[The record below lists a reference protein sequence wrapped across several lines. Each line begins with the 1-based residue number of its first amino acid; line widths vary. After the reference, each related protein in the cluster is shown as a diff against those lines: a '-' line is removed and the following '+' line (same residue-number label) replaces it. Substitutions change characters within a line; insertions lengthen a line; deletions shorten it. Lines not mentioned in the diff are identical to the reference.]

1 MAHDYVCAEINRVGL
16 SSMSD
21 ERIMEAWR
29 IADKMQ
35 AEEDKRK
42 VSGVPEAIRENS
54 HIFGSPAPVRP
65 FLTKDKDG
73 NCTHFHHEFGHK
85 KCMDCGACLEQWQP
99 DWSQA
104 PDGYKWWA
112 FDGYSKGA
120 NWYNLKP
127 WIDDDSEVEDEWNAD
142 LGSFLIAPSFGY
154 KGDWKD
160 SLRKRP

>member
-1 MAHDYVCAEINRVGL
+1 MKSKIEMAHDYVCAEINRVGL

-35 AEEDKRK
+35 AEVDKQK
-42 VSGVPEAIRENS
+42 ISSVPEVIKNSVTIYQVPQKDFTFNFDFVADQEN
-54 HIFGSPAPVRP
+54 
-65 FLTKDKDG
+65 
-73 NCTHFHHEFGHK
+73 
-85 KCMDCGACLEQWQP
+85 WQP

-104 PDGYKWWA
+104 PDGFDWWA
-112 FDGYSKGA
+112 ATADSTGEVSGGWFFSKEPEIGNGRGSSIYCDGG
-120 NWYNLKP
+120 
-127 WIDDDSEVEDEWNAD
+127 DSVLTE
-142 LGSFLIAPSFGY
+142 SFNY

>member
-35 AEEDKRK
+35 AEVDKQK
-42 VSGVPEAIRENS
+42 ISSVPEVIKNSVTIYQVPQKDFTFNFNFVADQEN
-54 HIFGSPAPVRP
+54 
-65 FLTKDKDG
+65 
-73 NCTHFHHEFGHK
+73 
-85 KCMDCGACLEQWQP
+85 WQP